1 MLEYLR
7 NAADK
12 PLAKVLIGILAFSFV
27 GWGVAEWIFSN
38 VAGDTTLVSVGDREV
53 TMQQFSIEKNR
64 ELAAMSREQ
73 QRATYADPALTQ
85 ALNNKVMSNLTTQAM
100 ADNRAED
107 LGFVV
112 SDAQIAREIRS
123 FPEFQIGG
131 QFSTYAFDTVL
142 ANSGYSE
149 ASFAEVLRSQVLRGY
164 VLGAMSIPV
173 ELPDFV
179 VQAAYDARYAQ
190 RQIDYA
196 TVKFSDFDVVN
207 PTEEQLRM
215 FYEQNP
221 HIVPEMRTVSYVL
234 IPAEMEQPDSYDA
247 AYEQAIAVEDE
258 IIAGERMA
266 DSASRHN
273 AKYVSLG
280 EFDAGHRP
288 VDEILTDSMIARVF
302 SMEEGLESE
311 LIETKKGFVI
321 VRVDKIVPEHNAE
334 FEAVKT
340 DLVSAWKRAEQ
351 RKQAYVRANELL
363 VDLNQN
369 GVLNGKKT
377 VTVTRASGAP
387 LDVLSTAFNAEIGNN
402 SIVNGQD
409 AFYVLHVE
417 KDIAPKVDDKK
428 MADLRKELEGISN
441 KEIVDDYNAFLIREY
456 PVKINEKVYNRF
468 FAK

>member
-38 VAGDTTLVSVGDREV
+38 VAGDTTLVSVGGTDV
-53 TMQQFSIEKNR
+53 TMQQFSAEKNR
-64 ELAAMSREQ
+64 VLASMTREQ

-85 ALNNKVMSNLTTQAM
+85 ALNDKVMSDLTTQVM

-112 SDAQIAREIRS
+112 SDAQIARDIRA
-123 FPEFQIGG
+123 FPEFQENG
-131 QFSTYAFDTVL
+131 QFSTAAFDSTL
-142 ANSGYSE
+142 INSGYTE
-149 ASFAEVLRSQVLRGY
+149 ASFAEVLRNQILRGY
-164 VLGAMSIPV
+164 VLGAMSVPV
-173 ELPDFV
+173 ELPNFV

-196 TVKFSDFDVVN
+196 TVDFSDFDAGT
-207 PTEEQLRM
+207 PTEEQLRA

-221 HIVPEMRTVSYVL
+221 HTVPEMRTVSYVL

-247 AYEQAIAVEDE
+247 AYEQAIAVEDD
-258 IIAGERMA
+258 IIAGENMSDA
-266 DSASRHN
+266 ASRHK
-273 AKYVSLG
+273 AKYISLG
-280 EFDAGHRP
+280 AFDAGNRP
-288 VDEILTDSMIARVF
+288 VDEILTDSMMSRIF
-302 SMEEGLESE
+302 GMEEGLESE

-321 VRVDKIVPEHNAE
+321 VRVDKIVPEHNAD
-334 FEAVKT
+334 FESVKK
-340 DLVSAWKRAEQ
+340 DLVSAWKRSEQ

-369 GVLNGKKT
+369 GSLDGKKT

-387 LDVLSTAFNAEIGNN
+387 LDVLSAAFNSEIGSN
-402 SIVNGQD
+402 SIVNGQNS
-409 AFYVLHVE
+409 FYVLHVE
-417 KDIAPKVDDKK
+417 KDIAPKVDDAK

>member
-196 TVKFSDFDVVN
+196 TVKFSDFDVGT

-247 AYEQAIAVEDE
+247 AYEQAIAVEDD

-266 DSASRHN
+266 DAASRHN

-334 FEAVKT
+334 FDAVKT

-387 LDVLSTAFNAEIGNN
+387 LDVLSAAFNAEIGNN